1 VTTRRDCGQ
10 FLVDRKWVEKRFS
23 ALLPL
28 AARWAARQ
36 ERRIRHR
43 GVPLTA
49 SEIDDAIAVGVQQ
62 PQNVRLLAVEQVPWP
77 AASVLRPAYRAVG
90 FRTDATRGLTLR
102 YGIFIRAD
110 CWRNRDLIMH
120 ELVHTA
126 QYERLGGI
134 EPFLRVYLT
143 ECLTV
148 GYNDAPLECEAVTA
162 TTERL
167 KPA

>member
-1 VTTRRDCGQ
+1 MM
-10 FLVDRKWVEKRFS
+10 DREWVQKRFS

-28 AARWAARQ
+28 AAHWVSKQ
-36 ERRIRHR
+36 ERRILQQ
-43 GVPLTA
+43 GVPLTS
-49 SEIDDAIAVGVQQ
+49 SEIQDATAVGVQQ
-62 PQNVRLLAVEQVPWP
+62 PDKVRLLPVEHVPWP

-110 CWRNRDLIMH
+110 CWRNRELIAH

-126 QYERLGGI
+126 QYERFGGI
-134 EPFLRVYLT
+134 KPFLQAYLT

-162 TTERL
+162 IEKLRRL
-167 KPA
+167 A